1 MGWYF
6 RKSVKVGLIRFNFS
20 QSGIGASV
28 GVTGFRIGIKPNGK
42 SYIHAGRGGF
52 YYREEFGNKQNQR
65 TDYVNDYQTQISN
78 NNTTYYNTATT
89 HSIKSDYKQDVVEA
103 LSNSYNAFR
112 FDYLVGSISIISILL
127 FYFNCF
133 EILNNTIFYILLSLL
148 SILGIISFIYTAKW
162 ESKRRSIDLIY
173 EFDGNNSEYYE
184 KIITAFNK
192 LAECRNIWGVVSS
205 EYLPDTYQRKIN
217 AGAGRITNRTHASIG
232 SGKLP
237 WVRTNISSIPLLK
250 ACGRSLYF
258 MPDGILVYDSRGVV
272 YVDYLD
278 IKTRV
283 STTRFIEDYP
293 PSDANIVDHTWRYA
307 NVNGGPDRRFNNN
320 KEIPICRYGELT
332 IDVKNE
338 QLLYIMTSKE
348 YAAEN
353 FEKAMNEFRRYVKIK
368 RKNDVDDI
376 IINKE

>member
-1 MGWYF
+1 MK
-6 RKSVKVGLIRFNFS
+6 RKILLTALIVIALISAFAISVFATDFGTLETIDGMPERSKLDTTSRVVLFDGTDYHTYPAYYIFLNEATSKMDFTNIN
-20 QSGIGASV
+20 
-28 GVTGFRIGIKPNGK
+28 TKTGK
-42 SYIHAGRGGF
+42 SYDKTKVVLLEFPEGQTSVGGMESATLLEYVKIPDSATTLRSF
-52 YYREEFGNKQNQR
+52 KGSPALETIEFSKQGNLI
-65 TDYVNDYQTQISN
+65 TVNDQAFSDCTAL
-78 NNTTYYNTATT
+78 TT
-89 HSIKSDYKQDVVEA
+89 
-103 LSNSYNAFR
+103 
-112 FDYLVGSISIISILL
+112 GSLPEGVTSAGT
-127 FYFNCF
+127 NV
-133 EILNNTIFYILLSLL
+133 
-148 SILGIISFIYTAKW
+148 FI
-162 ESKRRSIDLIY
+162 
-173 EFDGNNSEYYE
+173 
-184 KIITAFNK
+184 
-192 LAECRNIWGVVSS
+192 
-205 EYLPDTYQRKIN
+205 
-217 AGAGRITNRTHASIG
+217 
-232 SGKLP
+232 
-237 WVRTNISSIPLLK
+237 SIPLLK

-320 KEIPICRYGELT
+320 KEIPICRYGELS

-348 YAAEN
+348 YAADN